1 MLKLMNIFCRGLW
14 AVGFMLFCACGG
26 SNGNVYK
33 GEFRCEERPE
43 PIRLV
48 CEPLSAEIPG
58 AVVGYVA
65 DSFYVA
71 YTMMDPDY
79 RIAVCDKRDMRL
91 LGRFVRVGR
100 GPDEYTYV
108 NVSGPPVT
116 TPEGVCMWFF
126 SKRGVDLQLFRFNI
140 SRSLREGTTVIDDR
154 ILFDAVKLRRQFPD
168 TRNLFYALRLDDSL
182 CVCKLIG
189 RTEVAT
195 VLYDYRAQEVVY
207 RYDLCR
213 QSAVVPNIA
222 GGTIFADA
230 AGKRFVEGSAL
241 LDQVNFWNRDGSG
254 LVSVSTRRRPVTA
267 EEVEQTDESQRRRY
281 YLAMTTTSDRVLAFY
296 LADAAAPPE
305 LHEFGW
311 DGTLRNVYTFDF
323 PVTSIACDEV
333 TGDCYAFRSDSEI
346 YRFRL
351 SE

>member
-1 MLKLMNIFCRGLW
+1 MESMLKLMNIFCRGLW

-182 CVCKLIG
+182 
-189 RTEVAT
+189 
-195 VLYDYRAQEVVY
+195 
-207 RYDLCR
+207 
-213 QSAVVPNIA
+213 
-222 GGTIFADA
+222 
-230 AGKRFVEGSAL
+230 
-241 LDQVNFWNRDGSG
+241 
-254 LVSVSTRRRPVTA
+254 
-267 EEVEQTDESQRRRY
+267 
-281 YLAMTTTSDRVLAFY
+281 
-296 LADAAAPPE
+296 
-305 LHEFGW
+305 
-311 DGTLRNVYTFDF
+311 
-323 PVTSIACDEV
+323 
-333 TGDCYAFRSDSEI
+333 
-346 YRFRL
+346 
-351 SE
+351 